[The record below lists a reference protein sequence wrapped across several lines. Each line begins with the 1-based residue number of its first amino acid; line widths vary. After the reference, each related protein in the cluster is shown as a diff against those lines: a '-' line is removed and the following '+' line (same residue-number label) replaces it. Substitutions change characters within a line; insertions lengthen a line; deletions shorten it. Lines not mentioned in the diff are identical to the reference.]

1 MFNFIQKEGQ
11 NENKKRR
18 FLDFFVLMPYVPFF
32 IFNLKI
38 HEKDKNA
45 KNVSSSINL

>member
-18 FLDFFVLMPYVPFF
+18 FLDFFVLMPYV
-32 IFNLKI
+32 IFNLKV

-45 KNVSSSINL
+45 KNISSSINL